1 MESHQV
7 RYFVALAEVLN
18 FTRAAE
24 RCNVTQPSLT
34 RAIKQLED
42 ELGGPLFH
50 RERNN
55 THLTELGRTMQPFLA
70 QIFDNMQ
77 AAKTRARDML
87 QLKRASLEVGLMCTI
102 GPTKLVDLIGGF
114 RRRYPDV
121 ELRLRDGKGQALQDA
136 LVAGELDVAVLGMPE
151 GLDERLNPIPL
162 FGENF
167 MITFAPGH
175 RFEVMAEVPAAE
187 LSGEPYI
194 SRANCEFAEHANR
207 ILTGLGVD
215 VRPLYRS
222 EREDWVL
229 AMILA
234 GLGWG
239 FTPECSVALPGIEAR
254 RLVQPCID
262 RTIHVATVRGRPH
275 SPAVGAFVRET
286 VNWRARGCPAG
297 RQADSALTPKPVAA
311 A

>member
-7 RYFVALAEVLN
+7 RYFVALADALN

-55 THLTELGRTMQPFLA
+55 THLTELGRTMRPFLE
-70 QIFDNMQ
+70 QIFDNMR
-77 AAKTRARDML
+77 AAKNRARDML
-87 QLKRASLEVGLMCTI
+87 QLKRASLDVGLMCTI

-121 ELRLRDGKGQALQDA
+121 ELRLRDGKGQALQES

-151 GLDERLNPIPL
+151 GLDDRLNPIPM

-175 RFEVMAEVPAAE
+175 RFEAMVEVPAAE

-207 ILTGLGVD
+207 VLTELGVD
-215 VRPLYRS
+215 IRPLYRS

-239 FTPECSVALPGIEAR
+239 FTPECSVSLPGIEAR
-254 RLVQPCID
+254 RLVRPGID

-275 SPAVGAFVRET
+275 SPAVGAFVREA
-286 VNWRARGCPAG
+286 VSWRARGCPAG
-297 RQADSALTPKPVAA
+297 RHFDTTLTVDPVVAA
-311 A
+311 

>member
-7 RYFVALAEVLN
+7 RYFVALADVLN

-34 RAIKQLED
+34 RAIKHLED

-55 THLTELGRTMQPFLA
+55 THLTELGRTMRPFLE
-70 QIFDNMQ
+70 QIFENMQ

-121 ELRLRDGKGQALQDA
+121 ELRLRDGKGQTLQDA
-136 LVAGELDVAVLGMPE
+136 LVAGELDIAVLGLPE

-162 FGENF
+162 FSEDF

-175 RFEVMAEVPAAE
+175 RFGALDEVPAIE

-194 SRANCEFAEHANR
+194 SRANCEFADYANKL
-207 ILTGLGVD
+207 LTGLGVE

-239 FTPECSVALPGIEAR
+239 FTPECSVALPGIMAR
-254 RLVQPCID
+254 RMVQPSVN
-262 RTIHVATVRGRPH
+262 RTINVATVRGRPH
-275 SPAVGAFVRET
+275 APAVGAFVREA
-286 VNWRARGCPAG
+286 VNWRARGCPLG
-297 RQADSALTPKPVAA
+297 MVQDSPVSATPIAA

>member
-7 RYFVALAEVLN
+7 RYFIALAEVLN

-34 RAIKQLED
+34 RAIRQLED

-55 THLTELGRTMQPFLA
+55 THLTDLGRTMQPFLA
-70 QIFDNMQ
+70 QISANMQ
-77 AAKTRARDML
+77 AAKSRARDML
-87 QLKRASLEVGLMCTI
+87 QLKRASLDVGLMCTI

-121 ELRLRDGKGQALQDA
+121 ELRLRDGRGQALQDA
-136 LVAGELDVAVLGMPE
+136 LVTGEIDVAVLGLPE
-151 GLDERLNPIPL
+151 GLDERLNPVPL
-162 FGENF
+162 FREDF

-175 RFEVMAEVPAAE
+175 RFAAMREVPAAE

-207 ILTGLGVD
+207 VLTGLGVE

-254 RLVQPCID
+254 PLVRPGID

-275 SPAVGAFVRET
+275 SPAVGAFVREA
-286 VNWRARGCPAG
+286 VSWRSRGCPAG
-297 RQADSALTPKPVAA
+297 VGLAAVSADPPVAA
-311 A
+311 

>member
-34 RAIKQLED
+34 RAIRQLED

-55 THLTELGRTMQPFLA
+55 THLTDLGRTMQPFLA
-70 QIFDNMQ
+70 QIFANMQ
-77 AAKTRARDML
+77 AAKSRARDML
-87 QLKRASLEVGLMCTI
+87 QLKRASLDVGLMCTI

-114 RRRYPDV
+114 RRRCPDV
-121 ELRLRDGKGQALQDA
+121 ELRLRNGRGQALQDA
-136 LVAGELDVAVLGMPE
+136 LVTGEIDVAVLGLPE
-151 GLDERLNPIPL
+151 GLDERLNPIAL
-162 FGENF
+162 FREDF

-175 RFEVMAEVPAAE
+175 RFAAMHEVPAAE

-194 SRANCEFAEHANR
+194 SRANCEFTEHANR
-207 ILTGLGVD
+207 VLTGLGVE

-254 RLVQPCID
+254 PLVRPGID

-275 SPAVGAFVRET
+275 SPAVGAFVREA
-286 VNWRARGCPAG
+286 VSWRSRGCPAG
-297 RQADSALTPKPVAA
+297 VGPAAVSADPPVAA
-311 A
+311 

>member
-34 RAIKQLED
+34 RAIRQLED

-55 THLTELGRTMQPFLA
+55 THLTDLGRTMQPFLA
-70 QIFDNMQ
+70 QIFENMQ

-87 QLKRASLEVGLMCTI
+87 QLKRASLDVGLMCTI

-136 LVAGELDVAVLGMPE
+136 LVAGELDVAVLGMPD
-151 GLDERLNPIPL
+151 GLDERLNPIAL
-162 FGENF
+162 FREDF

-175 RFEVMAEVPAAE
+175 RFQPMAEVPAAE

-207 ILTGLGVD
+207 VLTGLGVD

-254 RLVQPCID
+254 PLVRPGID

-275 SPAVGAFVRET
+275 SPAVGAFVREA
-286 VNWRARGCPAG
+286 VSWRSRGCPAG
-297 RQADSALTPKPVAA
+297 RGADSLALSPAA

>member
-7 RYFVALAEVLN
+7 RYFVALAEALN

-55 THLTELGRTMQPFLA
+55 THLTDLGRTMRPFLE

-87 QLKRASLEVGLMCTI
+87 QLKRASLDVGLMCSI

-114 RRRYPDV
+114 RRRYPDI
-121 ELRLRDGKGQALQDA
+121 ELRLRDAKGQALQDA
-136 LVAGELDVAVLGMPE
+136 LIAGDLDVAVLAMPD

-162 FGENF
+162 FSEDF
-167 MITFAPGH
+167 MITFSPDH
-175 RFEVMAEVPAAE
+175 RFTALPEVPARE
-187 LSGEPYI
+187 LDGEPYI
-194 SRANCEFAEHANR
+194 SRANCEFGEHVKKV
-207 ILTGLGVD
+207 LTDLGIE

-222 EREDWVL
+222 DREDWVL

-239 FTPECSVALPGIEAR
+239 FTPQCGVSLPGIEAR
-254 RLVQPCID
+254 RLVQPTIS
-262 RTIHVATVRGRPH
+262 RTVYVATVRGRPH
-275 SPAVGAFVRET
+275 SPAVGAFVREA
-286 VNWRARGCPAG
+286 VNWRSRGCPSG
-297 RQADSALTPKPVAA
+297 RVADDAVTAAPVVAA
-311 A
+311 

>member
-34 RAIKQLED
+34 RAIRQLED

-55 THLTELGRTMQPFLA
+55 THLTDLGRTMQPFLA
-70 QIFDNMQ
+70 QISENMQ
-77 AAKTRARDML
+77 AAKSRARDML

-121 ELRLRDGKGQALQDA
+121 ELRLRDGRGQALQDA
-136 LVAGELDVAVLGMPE
+136 LVTGEIDIAVLGLPD
-151 GLDERLNPIPL
+151 GLDERLNPIAL
-162 FGENF
+162 FREDF

-175 RFEVMAEVPAAE
+175 RFGAMAEVPAAE

-207 ILTGLGVD
+207 VLTGLGVE

-239 FTPECSVALPGIEAR
+239 FTPECSVALPGIAAR
-254 RLVQPCID
+254 PLVRPGID

-275 SPAVGAFVRET
+275 SPAVGAFVREA
-286 VNWRARGCPAG
+286 VSWRSRGCPAG
-297 RQADSALTPKPVAA
+297 RSPDAVTANPLKAA
-311 A
+311 

>member
-7 RYFVALAEVLN
+7 RYFVALAEALN

-55 THLTELGRTMQPFLA
+55 THLTELGRTMRPFLS

-102 GPTKLVDLIGGF
+102 GPTKLVDLIGSF

-121 ELRLRDGKGQALQDA
+121 ELRLRDGKGQMLQDA
-136 LVAGELDVAVLGMPE
+136 LIAGELDVAVMGLPE
-151 GLDERLNPIPL
+151 GLDDRLSPIPL
-162 FGENF
+162 FSEDF
-167 MITFAPGH
+167 MITFTPGH
-175 RFEVMAEVPAAE
+175 RFEAMEEVPAAE
-187 LSGEPYI
+187 LDGEPYI
-194 SRANCEFAEHANR
+194 SRANCEFADHANR
-207 ILTGLGVD
+207 IISSLGVN

-239 FTPECSVALPGIEAR
+239 FTPECSVSLPGLEGR
-254 RLVQPCID
+254 RLVQPNIS

-275 SPAVGAFVRET
+275 SPAVGAFVREA
-286 VNWRARGCPAG
+286 VSWRSRGCPAG
-297 RQADSALTPKPVAA
+297 RVTETLISADPVAA